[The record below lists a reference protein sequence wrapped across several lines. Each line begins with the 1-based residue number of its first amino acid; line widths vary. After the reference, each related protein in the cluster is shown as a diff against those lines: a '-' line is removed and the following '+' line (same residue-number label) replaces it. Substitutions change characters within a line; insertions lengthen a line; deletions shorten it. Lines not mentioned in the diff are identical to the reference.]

1 MSGPRTSP
9 PRDLRVFELSENDL
23 ETLRL
28 LETRTPFAS
37 WLPRKIKYYTLS
49 FILKH
54 LLALVRC
61 IAQFF
66 KSREVEGSIPAHK
79 SERKKTFNDF
89 QNLNPWGWGWEVYYV
104 VSSKK
109 IEPWF
114 LINVPQWFLILLY
127 LSSFKIR
134 FSWCESREKMPVLKK
149 LGEWAGQPPS
159 PFQNDTSLCYI

>member
-23 ETLRL
+23 
-28 LETRTPFAS
+28 FAS

-49 FILKH
+49 VILKH

-79 SERKKTFNDF
+79 SERKKISTIFKTLIHGD
-89 QNLNPWGWGWEVYYV
+89 EVERCI
-104 VSSKK
+104 SS
-109 IEPWF
+109 
-114 LINVPQWFLILLY
+114 Y
-127 LSSFKIR
+127 L
-134 FSWCESREKMPVLKK
+134 LKK
-149 LGEWAGQPPS
+149 L
-159 PFQNDTSLCYI
+159 SLDSLYNVPVIFNTALLKFV